1 MAPKNT
7 MLLLKMIKE
16 QRRRQR
22 FIRVSLAIATA
33 RRQLLL
39 KTCLFVL
46 LLVFKGKRS
55 TERVYH
61 RSCRRLPRANTGWWK
76 MVWESYSDKRF
87 KQTFRV
93 NRGTFDII
101 LSHIRHRLARETV
114 TEVPISPEFRLAI
127 CLYRLARGDY
137 IYSIAEMVGLGQ
149 STVSTIINEVSEA
162 IVTFMWDEF
171 IGCLNQMR
179 TSKRRS

>member
-1 MAPKNT
+1 
-7 MLLLKMIKE
+7 
-16 QRRRQR
+16 
-22 FIRVSLAIATA
+22 
-33 RRQLLL
+33 
-39 KTCLFVL
+39 
-46 LLVFKGKRS
+46 
-55 TERVYH
+55 
-61 RSCRRLPRANTGWWK
+61 

-93 NRGTFDII
+93 NRSTFNII
-101 LSHIRHRLARETV
+101 LSRIRHRLERETV
-114 TEVPISPEFRLAI
+114 TEEPISPEFRLAI

-171 IGCLNQMR
+171 VGIHMPKSEKDFKEKILDMEELWQFPFSWGAVDGCHIPIKCPPGGNEACKEYHNFKNFYSIVLMSVYALFHTLTMDLGIGPKR
-179 TSKRRS
+179 TF